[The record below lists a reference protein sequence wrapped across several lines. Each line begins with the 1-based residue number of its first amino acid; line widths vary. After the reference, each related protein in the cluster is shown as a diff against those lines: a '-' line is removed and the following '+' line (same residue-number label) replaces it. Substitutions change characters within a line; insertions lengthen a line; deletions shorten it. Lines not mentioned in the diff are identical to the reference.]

1 MGELSIPDSGVVYLD
16 TSAIIYSVEKHED
29 YWALLRPLWEASAA
43 AQIEVI
49 SSELALL
56 ETLVGPLK
64 SGDTKLAD
72 DYEKL
77 LTATEVRL
85 MPITAHTLRYAAR
98 IRAAENLKT
107 PDAIH
112 AASALAAGCVQF
124 ITNDNDFRR
133 VPSLPVVVLGEVA
146 AT

>member
-1 MGELSIPDSGVVYLD
+1 MGTLSIPANGVIYLD
-16 TSAIIYSVEKHED
+16 TSAIIYSIEKHAD

-43 AQIEVI
+43 AQIEIV

-64 SGDTKLAD
+64 RGDAKLAD

-77 LTATEVRL
+77 LTATEMRL
-85 MPITAHTLRYAAR
+85 MPITMQTLRDAAR
-98 IRAAENLKT
+98 LRAAENLKT

-124 ITNDNDFRR
+124 ITNDDDFRH
-133 VPSLPVVVLGEVA
+133 VPSLPVVVLREVA
-146 AT
+146 AA